1 MRSRNLFL
9 GLFCAVLFQ
18 MPLLAF
24 HFSGRSFFV
33 DFWEPAADHY
43 YSSLSILHQ
52 DFGAIFIVQGIPMAW
67 LQTQFQHLIVHF
79 QPQDVGSV
87 AQIDLFA
94 AVTVWFAYLAIGL
107 MISGMW
113 ISRRWSLLDKSCVAA
128 TAIAI
133 WPLTRDYYFLLAPF
147 YWIYEFPI
155 YFLSTLW
162 ALRLIQRYRD
172 GALSTPGLPFFAF
185 SGFWCGLAFLQKP
198 SLTAMAL
205 LPGVLVLILGRASR
219 NRVGAS
225 ILLLAASAAMTH
237 WLVFQL
243 YLEFHQPQAMLAYRN
258 YWNWLLHN
266 PDAGTSLA
274 GSFWELLR
282 GSNFLFV
289 PIVIGLV
296 ALVMTSVSAFRGD
309 VVTGRSRASCY
320 IIVFLWLVAFGH
332 VFVVFTRPSGT
343 SMTDAMFYGA
353 FVVPIAIGL
362 TAKRMQRRLIAV
374 MSVLI
379 VVGCFFY
386 RPAPFG
392 HWAKADQLA
401 TLRAIEA
408 VRVRVRNIHRPII
421 LLLPD
426 NRIHPYTAEAFGL
439 YTGHLNL
446 AVDVTD
452 ERLLPRKQSLS
463 LLRQQLFPDTYIIN
477 RGEHAQLV
485 AAINAGFLIMW
496 GEGQKTP
503 RIQDDFPEIDGL
515 LQRRDLSHDVFE
527 MLPNGARKAH
537 LAYLKDVA
545 VPTLR

>member
-1 MRSRNLFL
+1 MRSRNVFI
-9 GLFCAVLFQ
+9 GLVCAALFQ
-18 MPLLAF
+18 VPLLAF

-43 YSSLSILHQ
+43 YSSLSILHG

-67 LQTQFQHLIVHF
+67 LQTQFQHVISHL
-79 QPQDVGSV
+79 QPQEVGSV

-94 AVTVWFAYLAIGL
+94 AVTVWFAYLSIGL
-107 MISGMW
+107 LIFCLW
-113 ISRRWSLLDKSCVAA
+113 ISRGWSM
-128 TAIAI
+128 AIAI

-155 YFLSTLW
+155 YLVSILW
-162 ALRLIQRYRD
+162 ALRVIQRYRE
-172 GALSTPGLPFFAF
+172 GTIRVPGMQVFMLA
-185 SGFWCGLAFLQKP
+185 GIWCGLAFLQKP
-198 SLTAMAL
+198 SLTAIAL
-205 LPGVLVLILGRASR
+205 LPSVLALILGRASWLR
-219 NRVGAS
+219 SVWAAM
-225 ILLLAASAAMTH
+225 LLLLGAAASH
-237 WLVFQL
+237 WFFFQL

-289 PIVIGLV
+289 PILIGLV
-296 ALVMTSVSAFRGD
+296 ALVVNSIAAFRGNL
-309 VVTGRSRASCY
+309 VTGRSRASSS
-320 IIVFLWLVAFGH
+320 IVIFLWLVALGH

-343 SMTDAMFYGA
+343 SVTDAMFFGA
-353 FVVPIAIGL
+353 FAVPITIGL
-362 TAKRMQRRLIAV
+362 AAQAGQKRLIALF
-374 MSVLI
+374 SAL
-379 VVGCFFY
+379 VVIGCLFY
-386 RPAPFG
+386 QPAPFG
-392 HWAKADQLA
+392 HWAKVNELS
-401 TLRAIEA
+401 TLRSIEA
-408 VRVRVRNIHRPII
+408 VRVRVRQIHRPVI

-446 AVDVTD
+446 AVDQTD
-452 ERLLPRKQSLS
+452 ERLLPRRQSAA

-477 RGEHAQLV
+477 RGENAQLA

-496 GEGQKTP
+496 GEGPKHP

-515 LQRRDLSHDVFE
+515 LRRPNLSHDVFE
-527 MLPNGARKAH
+527 MLPNGIRNAH
-537 LAYLKDVA
+537 LAYLRDVA
-545 VPTLR
+545 APTLH